1 MLKFV
6 KYHGTG
12 NDFILIDNRNQIFHE
27 DQGLISHLCD
37 RHFGVGADGLILIE
51 ASHNQTEDFKMVY
64 FNADGKKGTMCGN
77 GGRCAVKFAQSLG
90 IISEKT
96 VFLAPDGIHEALIK
110 GEEIS
115 LKMADVPSYRKEQQH
130 YLIHTGSPHY
140 IQFVKN
146 IEEVNVLEEGKKI
159 RYSSTF
165 QPDGI
170 NVNFVEWDE
179 PHHKIRTYER
189 GVEAETLSCGTGT
202 VAAAIAIAIEKGTAQ
217 SPISMETRGGDL
229 KVHFENDGK
238 VFTEIWLSGPAQEV
252 FTGTLAQ

>member
-12 NDFILIDNRNQIFHE
+12 NDFILIDNRSQVFCA
-27 DQGLISHLCD
+27 DQALISRLCD

-51 ASHNQTEDFKMVY
+51 ESNSPTEDFKMVY

-90 IISEKT
+90 MIAQKT
-96 VFLAPDGIHEALIK
+96 VFLAPDGIHEALLK
-110 GEEIS
+110 EEEVS
-115 LKMADVPSYRKEQQH
+115 LKMTDVLSYHKEQQH
-130 YLIHTGSPHY
+130 YLINTGSPHY
-140 IQFVKN
+140 IQFVEDTEQ
-146 IEEVNVLEEGKKI
+146 INVLEKGKKI
-159 RYSSTF
+159 RYSPTF

-170 NVNFVEWDE
+170 NVNFVEWRE
-179 PHHKIRTYER
+179 PLHKIRTYER

-202 VAAAIAIAIEKGTAQ
+202 VAAAIAIAIEKGTSQ
-217 SPISMETRGGDL
+217 SPISMKTLGGTL
-229 KVHFENDGK
+229 KVSFKNNGK
-238 VFTEIWLSGPAQEV
+238 AFTEIWLSGPAQEV